1 MNRAAFLK
9 SIIVIPAGLKALAVS
24 KPVVANDIT
33 SNDITSKDIIGWA
46 KSLPGYTA

>member
-33 SNDITSKDIIGWA
+33 SKDIIGWA